1 MFFLDHIWII
11 PLFPAFGAACM
22 FFFGRKLSKSAV
34 NGVCVGMVVLA
45 FVWASLAVWQYTG
58 YSAAHPGKPFEKVMF
73 TWLGTGTDALSYPTH
88 DGSAPFHA
96 DAGFLLDPLSSIWL
110 LFVTGVGMLI
120 HIYSM
125 GYMAHE
131 GGYYRFFGYLNLFMF
146 SMLTLILANN
156 YALMF
161 VGWEGV
167 GLCSYLLIGFYF
179 QRHSASTAANKAFI
193 VNRVGD
199 AGFLLGMLTIA
210 WYFGSVQYTA
220 VNHLARSGHFAIGD
234 PVITA
239 ACLLLFVGAC
249 GKSAQFPL
257 YVWLPDAMEGPTPV
271 SALIHAATMVTAG
284 VYMVARSN
292 ALFVLAPSAMK
303 TVAIIGALT
312 AIFAATIALVQD
324 DIKRVLAYST
334 VSQLGYMFLALGVG
348 AFAAGVFHVFT
359 HAFFKALLFLGAGSV
374 IHAMSGQ
381 QEMQH
386 MGGLHKKIK
395 TTFGTMLIATLA
407 IAGIPGFAGFF
418 SKDAILWETWS
429 REGGA
434 YRYLWYIAF
443 LTALMTSFYMFRLI
457 YLTFFGKPRMSHEV
471 EHHIH
476 ESPKTMTVPL
486 VILAICSLGAGWM
499 GLPHSLGGSNRFEKF
514 LEPVF
519 AKEAVVLEH
528 EGQAAQVAA
537 GERQVE
543 HTDPLEYALMFA
555 SVGAAV
561 VGWWLAQRAYKNA
574 DKGYKEPINEAAP
587 RVYKTLFRKWYV
599 DEIYDWYITGRAK
612 VGKVRLGAMGLGEG
626 LWKFDADVIDGAVNG
641 AGWTT
646 RMSGTLSNLWDK
658 WIIDGLFVNG
668 IAIVTR
674 LTSYPVRLLQWG
686 MVQWYALVMV
696 GGLVGL
702 TAYYVVPQS
711 TWRWMGVHWFV
722 TAVAAMAAIVA
733 LSVAGYAITN
743 RPAIRHAPEPKAMP
757 ASGD

>member
-1 MFFLDHIWII
+1 MYFLDHIWLI
-11 PLFPAFGAACM
+11 PLFPAIGAACM

-34 NGVCVGMVVLA
+34 SGICVGLVALA
-45 FVWASLAVWQYTG
+45 FLCACAAVWQYTG
-58 YSAAHPGKPFEKVMF
+58 YSAANPGKPFEKVMF
-73 TWLGTGTDALSYPTH
+73 TWLGTGDSSLSYVTNGGH
-88 DGSAPFHA
+88 TAQFKA
-96 DAGFLLDPLSSIWL
+96 DAGVLLDPLSSIWL

-120 HIYSM
+120 HIYSI
-125 GYMAHE
+125 GYMGHE
-131 GGYYRFFGYLNLFMF
+131 GGYYRFFGYMNLFMF

-179 QRHSASTAANKAFI
+179 LRHSATTAANKAFI

-199 AGFLLGMLTIA
+199 AGFLLGMFMIA
-210 WYFGSVQYTA
+210 WYFGSLQYTS
-220 VNHLARSGHFAIGD
+220 VNALARSGQFSIGD
-234 PVITA
+234 PVITG

-292 ALFVLAPSAMK
+292 ALFVLAPHAMK
-303 TVAIIGALT
+303 TVAIVGALT
-312 AIFAATIALVQD
+312 AIFAATIGLVQN

-348 AFAAGVFHVFT
+348 AFGAGVFHVFT
-359 HAFFKALLFLGAGSV
+359 HAFFKALLFLGSGSV
-374 IHAMSGQ
+374 IHAMSGEQ
-381 QEMQH
+381 DMQH
-386 MGGLHKKIK
+386 MGDLRGKIK
-395 TTFGTMLIATLA
+395 TTFGTMLIGTLA

-429 REGGA
+429 REAGA

-476 ESPKTMTVPL
+476 ESPKSMTVPL
-486 VILAICSLGAGWM
+486 VVLALCSLGAGYLGM
-499 GLPHSLGGSNRFEKF
+499 PRSLGGSNKFEKF

-519 AKEAVVLEH
+519 AKEAQAMES
-528 EGQAAQVAA
+528 EGAGAQVAA
-537 GERQVE
+537 GEKQVE

-555 SVGAAV
+555 SVGAAI

-574 DKGYKEPINEAAP
+574 DKGYKEPINEIAP
-587 RVYKTLFRKWYV
+587 RVYKTLFRKYYV
-599 DEIYDWYITGRAK
+599 DEIYDWLFTGRAK
-612 VGKVRLGAMGLGEG
+612 VGDVRLGVMGLGDASS
-626 LWKFDADVIDGAVNG
+626 KFDANVIDGAVNG
-641 AGWTT
+641 AGWMT
-646 RMSGTLSNLWDK
+646 RLSANLSVWWDK
-658 WIIDGLFVNG
+658 WIIDGLCVNG
-668 IAIVTR
+668 VAILTR
-674 LTSYPVRLLQWG
+674 LASYPVRLIQWG
-686 MVQWYALVMV
+686 LVQWYALVMV
-696 GGLVGL
+696 AGLVCFIF
-702 TAYYVVPQS
+702 YYVVK
-711 TWRWMGVHWFV
+711 W
-722 TAVAAMAAIVA
+722 
-733 LSVAGYAITN
+733 
-743 RPAIRHAPEPKAMP
+743 
-757 ASGD
+757 